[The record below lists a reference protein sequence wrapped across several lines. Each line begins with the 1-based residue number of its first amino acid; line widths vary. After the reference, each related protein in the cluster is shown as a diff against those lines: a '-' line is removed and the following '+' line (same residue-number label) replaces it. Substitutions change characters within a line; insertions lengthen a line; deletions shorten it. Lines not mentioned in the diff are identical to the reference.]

1 MVLIN
6 YCMSLLRFAS
16 VTVLDVVAVAVAALD
31 VGWFCWL
38 AMEGGVGGTYG
49 RDQTP
54 DAKLFSTKTI
64 V

>member
-16 VTVLDVVAVAVAALD
+16 VTVLDVVAVAALD

-54 DAKLFSTKTI
+54 DAKLFSTKPI